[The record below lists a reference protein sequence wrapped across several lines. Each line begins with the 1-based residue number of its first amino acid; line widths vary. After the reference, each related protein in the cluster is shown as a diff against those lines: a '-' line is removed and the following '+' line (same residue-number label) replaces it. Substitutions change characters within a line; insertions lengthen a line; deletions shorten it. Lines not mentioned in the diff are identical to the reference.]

1 MIGALKLFVRL
12 IVGLFLF
19 ALGISLTIR
28 ANIGLAPWDVFHQGL
43 GTVVGLTIGQVSIL
57 VGLVIVVF
65 NTLMGERVGWG
76 TLGNMLLIGLF
87 LDLLL
92 IHGPIPT
99 MRTPLGGALMASV
112 GLLTIAV
119 ASYFYLSSGLGSG
132 PRDGLMVVLTK
143 RTGLPVGVVRNGIEI
158 LVLAAGYLMGGFL
171 GVGTFAMALL
181 IGTFVQVVFK
191 WFDFDVKTLEHRFID
206 DDVKRLKTWYN
217 NKERTQQKNKE

>member
-1 MIGALKLFVRL
+1 MIAALKTLVRL
-12 IVGLFLF
+12 IFGLFLF
-19 ALGISLTIR
+19 ALGIALTIR

-43 GTVVGLTIGQVSIL
+43 GTVLGMTIGQVSIL

-65 NTLMGERVGWG
+65 NGLMGERIGWG

-87 LDLLL
+87 LDLILL
-92 IHGPIPT
+92 HGPIPI
-99 MRTPLGGALMASV
+99 MQTPLSGALLAAL

-143 RTGLPVGVVRNGIEI
+143 RTGLPVGVVRNGIEM
-158 LVLAAGYLMGGFL
+158 LVLVVGYLMGGFM

-181 IGTFVQVVFK
+181 IGTFVQVVFR

-206 DDVKRLKTWYN
+206 EDLSRLKTWYN
-217 NKERTQQKNKE
+217 KRKNAEE